1 MNTRHSVLAAAL
13 VASLIAVWMS
23 GQGGEEDNSDG
34 IEVIHAKSRQ
44 AGPALP
50 ATSAKPAAAAVAAV
64 AATPAATAVA
74 AEARLRFSASGA
86 DLFPAQSWRPP
97 PPPAPVFVAPPPPP
111 PQAPPL
117 PYKFIGRWN
126 AGDGESFFLAQGEQM
141 LTVKVG
147 QKLASWQLDSV
158 DAGGL
163 NFTYLPLQQKRQL
176 RFGP

>member
-13 VASLIAVWMS
+13 VATLIAVWMS
-23 GQGGEEDNSDG
+23 GQGGEEDSSDS
-34 IEVIHAKSRQ
+34 IEVIQAKPRQ
-44 AGPALP
+44 AASALP
-50 ATSAKPAAAAVAAV
+50 ATPGK
-64 AATPAATAVA
+64 PAATAVA
-74 AEARLRFSASGA
+74 TPATSAVATEARLRFPASGA

-117 PYKFIGRWN
+117 PYKYIGRWN
-126 AGDGESFFLAQGEQM
+126 AGDGESYFLAQGEQM

>member
-13 VASLIAVWMS
+13 VATLIAVWMS
-23 GQGGEEDNSDG
+23 GQGSEEDSSDT
-34 IEVIHAKSRQ
+34 IEVIQAKPRPAAS
-44 AGPALP
+44 ALP
-50 ATSAKPAAAAVAAV
+50 APTGKPAAAVSN
-64 AATPAATAVA
+64 ATATA
-74 AEARLRFSASGA
+74 DATEAGLRFPASGA

-117 PYKFIGRWN
+117 PYKYIGRWD
-126 AGDGESFFLAQGEQM
+126 AGDGESFFLAQGEQV
-141 LTVKVG
+141 LSVKVG